1 MSGRNT
7 PRQYPRSA
15 RVNEVVQQVIAE
27 ELERLSDPRLG
38 FVTITGVDV
47 SADLRHADV
56 FYTVLGSEQEHID
69 TAAGLK
75 AAKSLL
81 RATLGRQV
89 RMKYLP
95 DLHFAEDPGLEQGLR
110 IEAILRG
117 IQDQEKAT
125 AEANALAAQ
134 EAAQEAAQLGALEDA
149 ESVTDVTDT
158 PDPSA

>member
-81 RATLGRQV
+81 RSTLGRQV

-110 IEAILRG
+110 IEAILRE
-117 IQDQEKAT
+117 IQDKEKAQT
-125 AEANALAAQ
+125 EAMEIDDEGLASEIAAALA
-134 EAAQEAAQLGALEDA
+134 
-149 ESVTDVTDT
+149 
-158 PDPSA
+158 DPSEPEA

>member
-1 MSGRNT
+1 VSGRNT

-81 RATLGRQV
+81 RSTLGRQV

-110 IEAILRG
+110 IEAILRE
-117 IQDQEKAT
+117 IQDKEKAQS
-125 AEANALAAQ
+125 EAMTIDDEGLASEIAAALA
-134 EAAQEAAQLGALEDA
+134 
-149 ESVTDVTDT
+149 
-158 PDPSA
+158 DPSEPEA

>member
-1 MSGRNT
+1 MSGLNT

-81 RATLGRQV
+81 RSTLGRQV

-110 IEAILRG
+110 IEAILRE
-117 IQDQEKAT
+117 IQDKEKAQS
-125 AEANALAAQ
+125 EAMAIDDEGLASEIAAALA
-134 EAAQEAAQLGALEDA
+134 
-149 ESVTDVTDT
+149 
-158 PDPSA
+158 DPSEPEA

>member
-47 SADLRHADV
+47 SADLRHADI

-110 IEAILRG
+110 IEAILRE
-117 IQDQEKAT
+117 IQDKEKAQ
-125 AEANALAAQ
+125 AEAMSMDDEGLAAEIAAALA
-134 EAAQEAAQLGALEDA
+134 
-149 ESVTDVTDT
+149 
-158 PDPSA
+158 DPTEPEV

>member
-81 RATLGRQV
+81 RSTLGRQV

-110 IEAILRG
+110 IEAILRE
-117 IQDQEKAT
+117 IQDKEKAET
-125 AEANALAAQ
+125 EAMEIDDEGLASEIALAIA
-134 EAAQEAAQLGALEDA
+134 
-149 ESVTDVTDT
+149 
-158 PDPSA
+158 DPSEPEA

>member
-15 RVNEVVQQVIAE
+15 RVNEVVQHVIAE

-47 SADLRHADV
+47 SSDLRHADV

-125 AEANALAAQ
+125 AEANAIAAQ
-134 EAAQEAAQLGALEDA
+134 DAAQDAAQQGALENSEA
-149 ESVTDVTDT
+149 VADVSEL
-158 PDPSA
+158 PDLSQ

>member
-81 RATLGRQV
+81 RSTLGRQV

-110 IEAILRG
+110 IEAILRE
-117 IQDQEKAT
+117 IQDKEKAQT
-125 AEANALAAQ
+125 EAMTLDDEGLASEIAAALA
-134 EAAQEAAQLGALEDA
+134 
-149 ESVTDVTDT
+149 
-158 PDPSA
+158 DPSEPEA

>member
-1 MSGRNT
+1 MSRGNT

-110 IEAILRG
+110 IEAILRE
-117 IQDQEKAT
+117 IQETET
-125 AEANALAAQ
+125 AQPEAMTIDDEGLANEIAAALA
-134 EAAQEAAQLGALEDA
+134 
-149 ESVTDVTDT
+149 
-158 PDPSA
+158 DPSEPEA

>member
-81 RATLGRQV
+81 RSTLGRQV

-110 IEAILRG
+110 IEAILRE
-117 IQDQEKAT
+117 IQDKEKAQT
-125 AEANALAAQ
+125 EAMTIDDEGLASEIAAALA
-134 EAAQEAAQLGALEDA
+134 
-149 ESVTDVTDT
+149 
-158 PDPSA
+158 DPSEPEA

>member
-1 MSGRNT
+1 MSRGNT

-110 IEAILRG
+110 IEAILRE
-117 IQDQEKAT
+117 IQEKEKAQT
-125 AEANALAAQ
+125 EAMTIDDEGLANEIAAALA
-134 EAAQEAAQLGALEDA
+134 
-149 ESVTDVTDT
+149 
-158 PDPSA
+158 DPSEPEV

>member
-1 MSGRNT
+1 
-7 PRQYPRSA
+7 
-15 RVNEVVQQVIAE
+15 
-27 ELERLSDPRLG
+27 
-38 FVTITGVDV
+38 VTITGVDV

-110 IEAILRG
+110 IEAILRE
-117 IQDQEKAT
+117 IQDREKAQS
-125 AEANALAAQ
+125 EAMAIDDEGLASEIAAALA
-134 EAAQEAAQLGALEDA
+134 
-149 ESVTDVTDT
+149 
-158 PDPSA
+158 DPSEPEA